1 MSNAFS
7 LFRALVIYGICL
19 PLAVVIGYLLT
30 EPMDGVNDG
39 IIGVVLAILA
49 FPLFLRWHHPLLVLS
64 WNLVAFVPFVS
75 GHPLISLPVCLI
87 SFSISGLQYTL
98 NKQLKFI
105 SVPSLTWPL
114 LAMAVVVILTGQMT
128 GG

>member
-30 EPMDGVNDG
+30 DPMDFVNDG
-39 IIGVVLAILA
+39 IVGVVLAFLT
-49 FPLFLRWHHPLLVLS
+49 FPLFLRWHHPLLVLC
-64 WNLVAFVPFVS
+64 WNMVAFVPFIS

-87 SFSISGLQYTL
+87 SFSISALQYTL
-98 NKQLKFI
+98 NKNLKFI

-114 LAMAVVVILTGQMT
+114 LAMVAVVVL
-128 GG
+128 